1 MFKSYSL
8 ARSVEDAG
16 VLRRILRLYL
26 NLAGQQFSVSGIGGG
41 NGNAYL
47 PWMIFKGLFRFSS
60 MILG

>member
-8 ARSVEDAG
+8 ARSVEYAG

-26 NLAGQQFSVSGIGGG
+26 NLAGQQFSLSGTGGG

-47 PWMIFKGLFRFSS
+47 PWMIFQGLFSFSS
-60 MILG
+60 VILR